1 MLQILNKGELNIYNS
16 GNLGLE
22 GRGGINYSLI
32 IKTKPIRGCVFLFDI
47 IVLFAFHAERLD
59 EEEKT
64 IKREGIKKY
73 KKIKEINEK
82 RNWKKA

>member
-1 MLQILNKGELNIYNS
+1 M
-16 GNLGLE
+16 
-22 GRGGINYSLI
+22 
-32 IKTKPIRGCVFLFDI
+32 FLFGI